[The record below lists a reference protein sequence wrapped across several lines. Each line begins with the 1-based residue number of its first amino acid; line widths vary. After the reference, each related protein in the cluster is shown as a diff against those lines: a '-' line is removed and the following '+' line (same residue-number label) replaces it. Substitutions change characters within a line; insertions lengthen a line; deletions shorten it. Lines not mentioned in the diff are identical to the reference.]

1 MKFITMRYEGKK
13 PYTDRTPNRT
23 QWAPGDENPVSER
36 DAKILRG
43 YLEFKVVVPA
53 ASKKAAAKIEKT
65 NPDAGGAGD
74 GNANT
79 TKGDGTGAAA
89 GTEEDPQAAAL
100 ALAQQKEAE
109 LQQRQKQA
117 KRATEGELLE
127 VSRMSKDALAA
138 YAKQTYG
145 LDLDLKAKVG
155 DLRNQV
161 TALAQAGAA

>member
-13 PYTDRTPNRT
+13 PYIDRTPNRT
-23 QWAPGDENPVSER
+23 HWEPGDENPVSER

-53 ASKKAAAKIEKT
+53 APKKAAAKTEKT
-65 NPDAGGAGD
+65 NSDADGAGD

-79 TKGDGTGAAA
+79 GSGTGA
-89 GTEEDPQAAAL
+89 GTEDDPQAAAL

-109 LQQRQKQA
+109 LQQRQKKA

>member
-23 QWAPGDENPVSER
+23 QWEPGDENPVSER

-53 ASKKAAAKIEKT
+53 APKKAAAKTEKT
-65 NPDAGGAGD
+65 EPDTRGAGD

-79 TKGDGTGAAA
+79 GKGDGAGTGAGA
-89 GTEEDPQAAAL
+89 EDDPQAAAL
-100 ALAQQKEAE
+100 ALAKQREVE
-109 LQQRQKQA
+109 LQERQKKA

-161 TALAQAGAA
+161 TALAQGGAA